1 MSEEIEYN
9 YKEEMNIIFDED
21 LIKDWYSKYRP
32 GGSGPSVLMK
42 SLCAALEEIADLKGI
57 SLNGKNTNKNLTKE
71 LVKKGPRKIGKI
83 ITQSKKIKQRSL
95 ISPVLKKINEDLDD
109 GN

>member
-9 YKEEMNIIFDED
+9 YKEEMNITFDED

-32 GGSGPSVLMK
+32 EGSGPSVLMK

-57 SLNGKNTNKNLTKE
+57 SLNGKNPNKNLTKE
-71 LVKKGPRKIGKI
+71 LAKRGPRTIGK
-83 ITQSKKIKQRSL
+83 TKILNRLTS
-95 ISPVLKKINEDLDD
+95 INQ
-109 GN
+109 GGFSCF